1 MAAATIRAS
10 AGPSGFADVDA
21 SPELVGVSLEAD
33 VEERVLEADGV
44 VVAPLPEVLGV
55 RELDGLLRSQST
67 PWDFLSFD
75 IETSC
80 NAL

>member
-1 MAAATIRAS
+1 LAAATIRAS
-10 AGPSGFADVDA
+10 AGPSGFAGVDA

-44 VVAPLPEVLGV
+44 VVAPPLEVLRV
-55 RELDGLLRSQST
+55 RELDRLLRSQPT
-67 PWDFLSFD
+67 PGDFFSFD